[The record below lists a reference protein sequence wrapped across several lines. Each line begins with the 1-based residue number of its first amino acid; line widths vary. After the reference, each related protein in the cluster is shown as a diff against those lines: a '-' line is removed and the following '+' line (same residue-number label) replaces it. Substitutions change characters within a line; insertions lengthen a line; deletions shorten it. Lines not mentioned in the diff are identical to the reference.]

1 MRVVFLTHNYPRR
14 TGDVSGAF
22 LATLAAALVRRGV
35 DVSVIAP
42 SDEGRGGDEDDGA
55 VRVRRVRYA
64 AARLET
70 IAYRGGM
77 ADAIKTAGGL
87 RALGGL
93 WRALRSAAET
103 EIQAGAQL
111 VHAHWW
117 VPAGL
122 AAPSRVPM
130 VLTSHGTDAA
140 LLTRSAVARR
150 LARPVYQRARV
161 VTAVSREMAGWIQNG
176 VGRYIAREHVH
187 PMPVETQRYQWT
199 TGGGGAVVVAR
210 LTSQKRV
217 DLALRCIGF
226 LSTLGASLPLTV
238 VGDGPERANLEAL
251 ARELNIADRVRFIGA
266 VPPSDIPG
274 VLATADLMYFPA
286 QGEGFGLSAAEAL
299 MSGVPVIACWDGGGV
314 LDVVPER
321 GAGRR
326 TLPSPDALADAT
338 LDMLS
343 DDGRLTEAREAGEY
357 WRRRLAPDTV
367 AEVCEGWY
375 REALGE

>member
-35 DVSVIAP
+35 EVSVIAP
-42 SDEGRGGDEDDGA
+42 SDAGQGGDEDDGA

-64 AARLET
+64 AARHET
-70 IAYRGGM
+70 IAYRGVM
-77 ADAIKTAGGL
+77 ADAIKTPGGL

-103 EIQAGAQL
+103 EIQAGAEL

-122 AAPSRVPM
+122 AAPPRVPM

-150 LARPVYQRARV
+150 LARPVYHRARV
-161 VTAVSREMAGWIQNG
+161 VTAVSREMAAWIQNG

-199 TGGGGAVVVAR
+199 TGGGGAVVIAR
-210 LTSQKRV
+210 LTGQKRV

-226 LSTLGASLPLTV
+226 LSTLGAKLPLTV

-251 ARELNIADRVRFIGA
+251 ARELGITDRVHFIGA

-286 QGEGFGLSAAEAL
+286 QAEGFGLSAAEAL

-338 LDMLS
+338 LDILS
-343 DDGRLTEAREAGEY
+343 DDGRLAEAREAGEF

>member
-35 DVSVIAP
+35 EVSVIAP
-42 SDEGRGGDEDDGA
+42 SDAGQGGDDDDGV

-64 AARLET
+64 AARHET
-70 IAYRGGM
+70 IAYRGVM
-77 ADAIKTAGGL
+77 ADAVKTPGGL

-103 EIQAGAQL
+103 EIQAGAEL
-111 VHAHWW
+111 IHAHWW

-122 AAPSRVPM
+122 AAPPRVPM

-150 LARPVYQRARV
+150 LARPVYHRARV
-161 VTAVSREMAGWIQNG
+161 VTAVSREMAAWIQNG

-199 TGGGGAVVVAR
+199 TGGGGAVVIAR

-226 LSTLGASLPLTV
+226 LSTLGAKLPLTV

-251 ARELNIADRVRFIGA
+251 ARELGITDRVHFIGA
-266 VPPSDIPG
+266 VPPGDIPG

-338 LDMLS
+338 LDILS
-343 DDGRLTEAREAGEY
+343 DDSRLAEAREAGEF

-375 REALGE
+375 REALGA